1 MLAIGDK
8 LHYYSGSSTRPFGL
22 ESRWRRPK
30 MLDSKKRMSQ
40 AYSDLKSALEKG
52 KGDPLT
58 VFHSFEQAS
67 RDFLKETK
75 KVPQAV
81 GEDFLR
87 QAVRIGDKIKKG
99 DLRGALEEY
108 EGLKERKKSCHQQY
122 KG

>member
-1 MLAIGDK
+1 
-8 LHYYSGSSTRPFGL
+8 
-22 ESRWRRPK
+22 

-58 VFHSFEQAS
+58 VFQSFEQAS

-81 GEDFLR
+81 GEDFMR
-87 QAVRIGDKIKKG
+87 QTARIGEKISRG
-99 DLRGALEEY
+99 DLRGAWEEY
-108 EGLKERKKSCHQQY
+108 EGLKERKKSCHQEY

>member
-8 LHYYSGSSTRPFGL
+8 LHYDFGSSASRFGL
-22 ESRWRRPK
+22 EYRWRRPK

-52 KGDPLT
+52 KGDPST
-58 VFHSFEQAS
+58 VFQSFEQAS
-67 RDFLKETK
+67 REFLKETK

-81 GEDFLR
+81 GEDFMR
-87 QAVRIGDKIKKG
+87 QAARIGDKIKKG
-99 DLRGALEEY
+99 DLRGAFEEY